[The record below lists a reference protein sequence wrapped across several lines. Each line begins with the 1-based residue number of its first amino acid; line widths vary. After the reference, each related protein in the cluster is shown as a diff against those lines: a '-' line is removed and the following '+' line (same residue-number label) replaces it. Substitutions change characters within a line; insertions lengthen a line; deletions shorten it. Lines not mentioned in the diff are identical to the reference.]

1 MKTQGLRELKQFA
14 QNHCNCKA
22 GNLAEKPGL
31 SDLTVLSTSYG
42 GSDLKKSLV
51 SSYSACFMSQWCNV
65 VRIQTNKSGL
75 IWCNA
80 R

>member
-1 MKTQGLRELKQFA
+1 MKIQGLRELKQFA

-31 SDLTVLSTSYG
+31 SDLTFFSTSYD
-42 GSDLKKSLV
+42 GSDLEQSLL

-65 VRIQTNKSGL
+65 VRRQTNKSAR
-75 IWCNA
+75 IRCNA